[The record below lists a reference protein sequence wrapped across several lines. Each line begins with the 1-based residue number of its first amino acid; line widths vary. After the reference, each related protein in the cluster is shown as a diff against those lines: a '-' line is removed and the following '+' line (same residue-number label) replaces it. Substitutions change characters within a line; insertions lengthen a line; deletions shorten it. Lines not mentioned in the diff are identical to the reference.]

1 MILKGKNV
9 LITGATGGLGSSLA
23 AAYYEKG
30 CNLILTARDKNKLN
44 NLKNQLE
51 ASSKLSGT
59 VVIDKCDFQ
68 NVNSV
73 KEFSKRIKN
82 SVGRIDV
89 LVNCAGIFTINTID
103 EVKIEDYQKCID
115 INLTAPIILIQE
127 FIEEM
132 KKNSWGRIINIAS
145 SSAYGAA
152 PNTSVYSATKH
163 ALLGLSRSLY
173 KELKP
178 HGIRVICV
186 SPGTIKTSM
195 GKEVTKLGQDYDTF
209 MDAEEVSR
217 YIVFNTEL
225 NNHMISEE
233 IRLNRVYTQ

>member
-44 NLKNQLE
+44 DLKSQLE
-51 ASSKLSGT
+51 ASSELSGT

-73 KEFSKRIKN
+73 KELSKRIKN

-89 LVNCAGIFTINTID
+89 LVNCAGIFTINAID
-103 EVKIEDYQKCID
+103 EVEIEDYQKCID

-186 SPGTIKTSM
+186 SPGTIKTPM

>member
-23 AAYYEKG
+23 AVYYEKG

-51 ASSKLSGT
+51 TSSEFSGT
-59 VVIDKCDFQ
+59 VIVDKCDFQ

-73 KEFSKRIKN
+73 KELSKRIKN

-89 LVNCAGIFTINTID
+89 LVNCAGIFTINAID
-103 EVKIEDYQKCID
+103 EVKIEDYRKCID

-178 HGIRVICV
+178 HGVRVICV
-186 SPGTIKTSM
+186 SPGTIKTPM

-209 MDAEEVSR
+209 MDTEEVSR
-217 YIVFNTEL
+217 YIVYNTEL

>member
-44 NLKNQLE
+44 NLKSQLE

-89 LVNCAGIFTINTID
+89 LVNCAGIFTINAID
-103 EVKIEDYQKCID
+103 EIELDTK
-115 INLTAPIILIQE
+115 
-127 FIEEM
+127 
-132 KKNSWGRIINIAS
+132 
-145 SSAYGAA
+145 AY
-152 PNTSVYSATKH
+152 
-163 ALLGLSRSLY
+163 
-173 KELKP
+173 
-178 HGIRVICV
+178 
-186 SPGTIKTSM
+186 
-195 GKEVTKLGQDYDTF
+195 
-209 MDAEEVSR
+209 
-217 YIVFNTEL
+217 
-225 NNHMISEE
+225 
-233 IRLNRVYTQ
+233 

>member
-44 NLKNQLE
+44 NLKSQLE

-89 LVNCAGIFTINTID
+89 LVNCAGIFTINAID